1 MKRTAV
7 ATYMYKHDIQNSST
21 FNIYRTHMKKKNV
34 LHSETPSMTK
44 DPRESSCCLVCNT
57 SLTFTHLET
66 WITTT
71 ETKFYEFSTPQNKG
85 LIKWNK

>member
-21 FNIYRTHMKKKNV
+21 CNIYRTHMKKNV

-57 SLTFTHLET
+57 S
-66 WITTT
+66 
-71 ETKFYEFSTPQNKG
+71 
-85 LIKWNK
+85 